1 MKRKSFAAPVRRACA
16 HNGSLASM
24 GILCVRLCWWL
35 CFGWAQRLQI
45 FTKAFSAS
53 PQFVRSSASVCVFLC
68 VRALANTARMGQ
80 LSHTNLCVLW
90 VSLVRSFARSALW
103 QPAQTHTRGQVFA
116 RASLGVAAARNS
128 TGKLASTF
136 QRQAADNNDDDD
148 DCCSSAAAL
157 RIVFPRARGRLART
171 FVVVG
176 GGAEIRRPRRVVCG
190 MCARAPR
197 TMCEPRCCLATWR
210 PLIGWLLASLSRLA
224 NLAEIIYGL
233 LAALAAFVASAATL
247 MKLANVIC

>member
-1 MKRKSFAAPVRRACA
+1 MVRSHQWESCVFASAGGCVLVGRSGCKFSPKL
-16 HNGSLASM
+16 SL
-24 GILCVRLCWWL
+24 LRL
-35 CFGWAQRLQI
+35 
-45 FTKAFSAS
+45 SS
-53 PQFVRSSASVCVFLC
+53 FVRSSASASVCVFLC

-90 VSLVRSFARSALW
+90 VSLVRSLRSALW

-136 QRQAADNNDDDD
+136 QRQAANNNDD

-157 RIVFPRARGRLART
+157 RIVFPRVRGRLART
-171 FVVVG
+171 FVVVVVVG

-190 MCARAPR
+190 MCARAR
-197 TMCEPRCCLATWR
+197 REQCVSC
-210 PLIGWLLASLSRLA
+210 
-224 NLAEIIYGL
+224 
-233 LAALAAFVASAATL
+233 AAAWQPGDR
-247 MKLANVIC
+247 